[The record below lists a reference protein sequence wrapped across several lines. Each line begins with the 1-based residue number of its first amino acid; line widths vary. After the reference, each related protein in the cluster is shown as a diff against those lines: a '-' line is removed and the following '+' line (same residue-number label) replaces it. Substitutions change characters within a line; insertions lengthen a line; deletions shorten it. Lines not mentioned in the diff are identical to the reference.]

1 LSSKILFFKIL
12 NLAKGYSH
20 ELIFLPIPT
29 KRVPIPI
36 KSQELEPKPHGL
48 TLQTKH
54 LHNIWFEV
62 AIKS

>member
-1 LSSKILFFKIL
+1 VFKDLFFKIL

-20 ELIFLPIPT
+20 ELIFLPMPT
-29 KRVPIPI
+29 KRVSIPI
-36 KSQELEPKPHGL
+36 KSQELEPKPPDL

-54 LHNIWFEV
+54 LHNIQFEL

>member
-1 LSSKILFFKIL
+1 VFKEKKIKIL

-36 KSQELEPKPHGL
+36 KSQELEPKCPDL

-54 LHNIWFEV
+54 LHNN
-62 AIKS
+62 